1 MNKMEEIIN
10 DIKDYCKDNNLEIE
24 FGVIEKNRKKEIA
37 KALDKMLK
45 DKETKKLEI
54 VKKLV
59 HNYLAVDQLMNNL
72 EDIPYYEEFSR
83 YGPRGVAEYM
93 ENELDSFKRCLTGAI
108 VAMAKDEE
116 LEKFYKQLMGWEKWD
131 DEDEDEDA

>member
-83 YGPRGVAEYM
+83 YGP
-93 ENELDSFKRCLTGAI
+93 CLSI
-108 VAMAKDEE
+108 YRIWKVN
-116 LEKFYKQLMGWEKWD
+116 
-131 DEDEDEDA
+131 